1 MTVPKEQT
9 ESPNPPALFHPG
21 DLVQRL
27 NQPESTGVVR
37 ENRWNSQVERWDYIV
52 QFGSQ
57 RIGVPEA
64 LLQPLVSITS
74 PWQALEEQQLSGRI
88 HFISSLTY
96 ERLLHPPARIANSFA
111 TAKTRFYPYQFKP
124 LLKFLDHPGKRL
136 LIADDVGLGKTIEAG
151 YILRE
156 LDAHKKAERILV
168 LVPARLATK
177 WKRELE
183 TRFNETFE
191 KVKGRDLLQQAER
204 MSKGQDPDS
213 FRWIVSY
220 ESVRSEDIRK
230 ALEATQLPLDI
241 LIGDEAHRMRN
252 PESLQHKIG
261 AVLSACA
268 DATIFLTA
276 TPVMN
281 RLEDLWQLL
290 RLLSPEEFAIW
301 EVFRDRIESN
311 RFILST
317 QRALSIQPPQLQEAR
332 RLIQQFSAYLKKS
345 GQPSGEFLSSVQER
359 LIAGPKSRRE
369 LIELQADVG
378 RLSPIGHL
386 VSRTRKADAMID
398 HPERVAH
405 WQHVQLSEVERE
417 IYESVEMLCREAG
430 MGGATP
436 WGFEMSLLMA
446 YRAMASCIPAAIDY
460 FASKLQTTAT
470 IDMDDFEEEEAMDEV
485 RLTAWTG
492 SVRKR
497 FMEIVEIYRTAE
509 PEDSKLQLLLDILQ
523 EIWDDDD
530 RNSRSRRKIVV
541 FSFFRGTLNYLA
553 RRLSSKGISNRMI
566 HGGVPLAEREKAIDE
581 FLRRRDT
588 PVLLTSEVGGEGIDL
603 IQASVVVN
611 YDLPWNPMVVE
622 QRIGRIDRIGQEA
635 KRIIVHN
642 LVVRGSV
649 EERVLSRL
657 LSKIAVFLQTI
668 GDLEPIVGEQIE
680 KLTAQALRGE
690 LSEEEIERR
699 IEQQASVLD
708 RTRLDALEVLSQADS
723 LLAADQALVDE
734 IEALTG
740 ERQVPSEEELLLFLN
755 RVLEEFYPG
764 RQLPTGA
771 SHDVVTVDLSGDLA
785 LDLELSSIELG
796 ADAAIFGRNLSKGA
810 VEITLSRE
818 AAYRRTRAE
827 LVHLQHPLS
836 KFALWKLKQKDDQNR
851 SAFQLS
857 IRTSVL
863 APGEYVFLIASVDI
877 HAQRPVTRLACLI
890 TSFATQQL
898 WVDPE
903 VTTAVLVSMLRSGE
917 DIHINVPPPDQLV
930 KAKERLLSGLQQ
942 LLAEWETRENKL
954 DGARQERQRSSQ
966 LSVLQF
972 RRKRAEERVH
982 HLRQGSA
989 AEFPIRMAE
998 AKLAIAKREENDF
1011 IKSPRRTNWG
1021 GVSHREVAVGIL
1033 SVEPEQA
1040 DA

>member
-9 ESPNPPALFHPG
+9 ESPNPPARFNPG

-37 ENRWNSQVERWDYIV
+37 ENRWNSQVARWDYIV

-74 PWQALEEQQLSGRI
+74 PWQALEEQQLSGRV
-88 HFISSLTY
+88 HFISSLTH

-191 KVKGRDLLQQAER
+191 KVKGSDLLLQAER

-230 ALEATQLPLDI
+230 ALEATQLPIDI
-241 LIGDEAHRMRN
+241 LIADEAHRMRN

-268 DATIFLTA
+268 DASIFLTA

-290 RLLSPEEFAIW
+290 RVLSPEEFAIW
-301 EVFRDRIESN
+301 EVFRARIESN
-311 RFILST
+311 RFVISA

-332 RLIQQFSAYLKKS
+332 SLIQQFSAYLKRS
-345 GQPSGEFLSSVQER
+345 GQPLGEFLASVQER
-359 LIAGPKSRRE
+359 LTAAPKSRRE

-386 VSRTRKADAMID
+386 VSRTRKADAMLD

-405 WQHVQLSEVERE
+405 WQHVQLSDVERE

-430 MGGATP
+430 MGGTTP

-460 FASKLQTTAT
+460 FARKLQTTAT
-470 IDMDDFEEEEAMDEV
+470 IDKEDFEEEDEALDEAP
-485 RLTAWTG
+485 LTAWTG

-497 FMEIVEIYRTAE
+497 FTDIVELYRTAE
-509 PEDSKLQLLLDILQ
+509 PPDSKLQLLLDTLQ
-523 EIWDDDD
+523 ETWDDDD
-530 RNSRSRRKIVV
+530 HNSRARRKVVV

-635 KRIIVHN
+635 KRIIVRN
-642 LVVRGSV
+642 LVVKGSV

-657 LSKIAVFLQTI
+657 LSKIAVFLQSI

-708 RTRLDALEVLSQADS
+708 RTRLDALEVLSQADG

-734 IEALTG
+734 IEA
-740 ERQVPSEEELLLFLN
+740 
-755 RVLEEFYPG
+755 
-764 RQLPTGA
+764 
-771 SHDVVTVDLSGDLA
+771 
-785 LDLELSSIELG
+785 
-796 ADAAIFGRNLSKGA
+796 
-810 VEITLSRE
+810 
-818 AAYRRTRAE
+818 
-827 LVHLQHPLS
+827 
-836 KFALWKLKQKDDQNR
+836 
-851 SAFQLS
+851 
-857 IRTSVL
+857 
-863 APGEYVFLIASVDI
+863 
-877 HAQRPVTRLACLI
+877 
-890 TSFATQQL
+890 
-898 WVDPE
+898 
-903 VTTAVLVSMLRSGE
+903 
-917 DIHINVPPPDQLV
+917 
-930 KAKERLLSGLQQ
+930 
-942 LLAEWETRENKL
+942 
-954 DGARQERQRSSQ
+954 
-966 LSVLQF
+966 
-972 RRKRAEERVH
+972 
-982 HLRQGSA
+982 
-989 AEFPIRMAE
+989 
-998 AKLAIAKREENDF
+998 
-1011 IKSPRRTNWG
+1011 
-1021 GVSHREVAVGIL
+1021 
-1033 SVEPEQA
+1033 
-1040 DA
+1040 